1 MLVDWFPFAASRP
14 DEALVAGASV
24 RGSGGAPE
32 PKDDGGKDGRL
43 AASILPHKEVDALAG
58 LEGECLKKKK
68 YYIRNLFS
76 RTVCDWVVGR

>member
-1 MLVDWFPFAASRP
+1 MLVNWFPFAASRP

-58 LEGECLKKKK
+58 LEGECLKKKS
-68 YYIRNLFS
+68 YIRNSFS
-76 RTVCDWVVGR
+76 CTEL